1 MDIIRKIRIRR
12 LTADTLNDPNV
23 PNYIKAG
30 FKTELDFLKWLCPK
44 DRYENNIEEYRKWGY
59 KSRGQ
64 VLEAYGD
71 ALEKAMGLPPSIK
84 VRGSGSFVVPSG
96 KHIED

>member
-1 MDIIRKIRIRR
+1 MDIIRKIRISR

-44 DRYENNIEEYRKWGY
+44 DRHENNIEEYRKWEY

-64 VLEAYGD
+64 VLEIYDIASR
-71 ALEKAMGLPPSIK
+71 KAHGLPLNIP
-84 VRGSGSFVVPSG
+84 VDGSGSFVVPSG
-96 KHIED
+96 KHIEY